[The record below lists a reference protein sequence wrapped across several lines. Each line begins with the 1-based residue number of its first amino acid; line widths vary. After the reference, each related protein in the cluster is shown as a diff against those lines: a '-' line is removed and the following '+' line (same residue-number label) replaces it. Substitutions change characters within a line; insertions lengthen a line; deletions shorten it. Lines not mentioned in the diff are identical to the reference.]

1 MKGKIVFVNPAS
13 RLAAAHIGAGQCIVF
28 EYTSMDHFKEGE
40 MVDRLRDD
48 YGHAICERMNRG
60 VKATINVLSPPI
72 DRCRAELVVAPW
84 RETITV
90 DDFYPLEAE
99 EYSFA

>member
-1 MKGKIVFVNPAS
+1 MKGKVVFVNPAS
-13 RLAAAHIGAGQCIVF
+13 RLAAAHIGNGQCVVF
-28 EYTSMDHFKEGE
+28 EYKSMDHFKVGE
-40 MVDRLRDD
+40 MVDRLRDS
-48 YGHAICERMNRG
+48 YGHTICVRLAG
-60 VKATINVLSPPI
+60 DVKATINVLSQPI

-99 EYSFA
+99 ELVFA